1 MQILPPSV
9 RIVDRTSDCIQ
20 AIFCRHLGPNWVAH
34 LGLLVSLKKP
44 PICQVFVRDLDR
56 TSVPMGPIC
65 TQDGSDLS
73 ANFLDFVRIG
83 IGVGPHFRYELV
95 RVRIGDML
103 GFAREMRI
111 FGDNRVQTTSLMD
124 RFRQPP
130 FVIPPHA
137 INISR
142 CATIKHANVPHFKR
156 SFPTPV
162 SDPWVVRT

>member
-1 MQILPPSV
+1 MQILTPSV
-9 RIVDRTSDCIQ
+9 RIVDPTSDCIQ

-83 IGVGPHFRYELV
+83 IGVGPHFRYEFV

-103 GFAREMRI
+103 GFARVLMWHVLL
-111 FGDNRVQTTSLMD
+111 VQHGAGHFNNL
-124 RFRQPP
+124 RPFLPRRQ
-130 FVIPPHA
+130 
-137 INISR
+137 
-142 CATIKHANVPHFKR
+142 
-156 SFPTPV
+156 TPGHQFHLG
-162 SDPWVVRT
+162 SH